1 MDQEVKQLLE
11 ENLKLSKENN
21 KLLLK
26 IRSVQRWARITRIFY
41 WFLIIGVSIG
51 AFYFIKPYLGN
62 LLNVYTGGV
71 SGINNISDITKNLK
85 NGQTDIQDLL
95 KSLNK

>member
-1 MDQEVKQLLE
+1 MDEETKKLLE
-11 ENLKLSKENN
+11 ENLALSKENN